1 MVSVAVAKAM
11 HEKPERDCPRTKT
24 WWPYSLTI
32 EKVTVS
38 MSARN
43 SHAEA

>member
-1 MVSVAVAKAM
+1 MGVLNNLPQSPCTPTLGGV
-11 HEKPERDCPRTKT
+11 R
-24 WWPYSLTI
+24 YSLTI
-32 EKVTVS
+32 EKVTVG